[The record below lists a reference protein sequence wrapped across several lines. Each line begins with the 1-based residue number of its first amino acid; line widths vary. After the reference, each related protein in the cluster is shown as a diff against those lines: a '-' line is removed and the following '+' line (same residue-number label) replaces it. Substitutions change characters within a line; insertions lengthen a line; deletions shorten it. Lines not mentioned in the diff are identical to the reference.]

1 MIINPPTFCYGFLYP
16 SFGHRLFLN
25 QILDHQHLFFL
36 DNTGKVGTENGI
48 SFRRGY
54 RVLIFGHVFSWVI
67 KSCSVFKVEGD
78 KVFWRE
84 QASPVPLLSLLWN
97 FTHPFRRRK
106 NQLLGAR
113 HDETAVCVAV
123 NQVLHYIWS
132 IYYLIGETVFLFFF
146 FVVSISV
153 SDPQADCFQTWEYI
167 SIFTRSWDLNT
178 CFKYIGVEKMFTS
191 VQVVQTTH
199 VDLVSQQVSLP
210 FFFAESSCLI
220 HSDCTFCF

>member
-1 MIINPPTFCYGFLYP
+1 MVNPFQFFLRWWVT
-16 SFGHRLFLN
+16 SD
-25 QILDHQHLFFL
+25 DHQPPHILLWVSISILWSSFVFWTRFLTISIFFFL

-146 FVVSISV
+146 FGGVNFCEWPTGWLFSNLRIHLHLSIFSRG
-153 SDPQADCFQTWEYI
+153 PEI
-167 SIFTRSWDLNT
+167 SIPVSS
-178 CFKYIGVEKMFTS
+178 I
-191 VQVVQTTH
+191 
-199 VDLVSQQVSLP
+199 LVLRRCLHP
-210 FFFAESSCLI
+210 FFKWYSKFSL
-220 HSDCTFCF
+220 D

>member
-1 MIINPPTFCYGFLYP
+1 MPWSIHSSFFLGDEWLVMIINPPTFCYGFLYP

-146 FVVSISV
+146 GGVNFCEWPTGWLFSNLRIHLHLHEVLRSQYLFQVYWCWEDVYIRSSGTVSSV
-153 SDPQADCFQTWEYI
+153 
-167 SIFTRSWDLNT
+167 
-178 CFKYIGVEKMFTS
+178 
-191 VQVVQTTH
+191 
-199 VDLVSQQVSLP
+199 
-210 FFFAESSCLI
+210 
-220 HSDCTFCF
+220 

>member
-1 MIINPPTFCYGFLYP
+1 MPWSIHSSFFLGDEWLVMIINPPTFCYGFLYP

-146 FVVSISV
+146 WWCQFLWVTHRLTVFKPENTSPS
-153 SDPQADCFQTWEYI
+153 SRGPEI
-167 SIFTRSWDLNT
+167 SIPVSSILVLRRCLHP
-178 CFKYIGVEKMFTS
+178 FKWYSKF
-191 VQVVQTTH
+191 
-199 VDLVSQQVSLP
+199 SL
-210 FFFAESSCLI
+210 
-220 HSDCTFCF
+220 D